1 MHEESPE
8 CITNLYSKYQK
19 TLIKERR
26 EALPLEGSA
35 VLIMGHQADEKIKAG
50 IPGELSHQHT
60 VVPIPAAP
68 GRWSGFPSQTLPE
81 AEMISRGRNAYLV
94 FSVTLSN

>member
-1 MHEESPE
+1 MYICVGHETKILIKKKKKRIQDLHEESPE

-26 EALPLEGSA
+26 EAPPQEGSA
-35 VLIMGHQADEKIKAG
+35 VLIMGHQGDEMIKAG
-50 IPGELSHQHT
+50 ISGELPHQHT

-68 GRWSGFPSQTLPE
+68 GRSSGITKS
-81 AEMISRGRNAYLV
+81 
-94 FSVTLSN
+94 